1 MGVLDGKV
9 AIITGAGSGMGRETA
24 LLFAREGAHV
34 VAADVADGIGGETV
48 SLIEQAGGTA
58 RFVHADVSR
67 AADMKAL
74 VQAAVDTF
82 GRLDIMFNNAGIE
95 GDAGVPTA
103 DCTEENWDRIMG
115 VNLKGVFLGMKYAI
129 PELIRAGGGVIIST
143 ASLAG
148 LVGVPGMPAYTAS
161 KGGVVQLTKAA
172 ALEYAS
178 QNIRVN
184 CICPGAVTTAMTAR
198 LAEQYRATGRQRLT
212 GVRNPMSRSADP
224 NEIAQVA
231 LFLASDASSY
241 MTGVALPVDGGSYAQ

>member
-1 MGVLDGKV
+1 MGALDGKV

-24 LLFAREGAHV
+24 ILFAQEGANV
-34 VAADVADGIGGETV
+34 VAADVDDDGGSETR
-48 SLIEQAGGTA
+48 SLIERDGGSA

-67 AADMKAL
+67 AADVKDL
-74 VQAAVDTF
+74 VQAAVDAF

-129 PELIRAGGGVIIST
+129 PELIRAGGGAIIST

-178 QNIRVN
+178 HNIRIN

-198 LAEQYRATGRQRLT
+198 LAEQYRTTGRQRLT

-224 NEIAQVA
+224 KEIARVA